1 MSREL
6 ERRLLKMEAKR
17 NAESGIGK
25 RVEQMT
31 DAELTAAI
39 RACNATLEQEHGQG
53 WRDWLA
59 VDDLETHRALSQL
72 EREGLEL

>member
-6 ERRLLKMEAKR
+6 ERRLARIEAKHHADTSADKR
-17 NAESGIGK
+17 IG
-25 RVEQMT
+25 RMT

-39 RACNATLEQEHGQG
+39 NKCRAELEAEHGEH

-59 VDDLETHRALSQL
+59 EHEPDTHRALRQL
-72 EREGLEL
+72 EMEGAL